1 MEDIYREG
9 ILRTRFQKELVI
21 IDLMTEMDS
30 QIIKG
35 ISVLTDYP

>member
-9 ILRTRFQKELVI
+9 IHRTRFQKELVI
-21 IDLMTEMDS
+21 IDLQTEMNS

-35 ISVLTDYP
+35 IPF